1 MKKVTYKKCNTIITV
16 DDLIKLEMGYEIR
29 VVDEATYNEWLNDPL
44 FGIGEDIGDDDDDI
58 II

>member
-29 VVDEATYNEWLNDPL
+29 VVDEATYNEYLNNPL
-44 FGIGEDIGDDDDDI
+44 FGIWDDIDDDDI

>member
-29 VVDEATYNEWLNDPL
+29 VVDEATYNEWLNNPL
-44 FGIGEDIGDDDDDI
+44 FGIGDDIEDDDI

>member
-29 VVDEATYNEWLNDPL
+29 VVDEATYNEYLNNPL
-44 FGIGEDIGDDDDDI
+44 FGIGDDIDDDDI

>member
-29 VVDEATYNEWLNDPL
+29 VVDEATYNEWLNNPL
-44 FGIGEDIGDDDDDI
+44 FGIGEDIDDDDI

>member
-29 VVDEATYNEWLNDPL
+29 VVDETTYNEWLNNPL
-44 FGIGEDIGDDDDDI
+44 FGIGEDIDDDDDI

>member
-29 VVDEATYNEWLNDPL
+29 VVDEATYNEWLNNPL
-44 FGIGEDIGDDDDDI
+44 FGIGEDIDDDDDI

>member
-29 VVDEATYNEWLNDPL
+29 VVDEATYNEWVNNPL
-44 FGIGEDIGDDDDDI
+44 FGIGEDIDDDDDDI

>member
-29 VVDEATYNEWLNDPL
+29 VVDEATYNEWLNNPL
-44 FGIGEDIGDDDDDI
+44 FGIGEDIEDDDI
-58 II
+58 LI